1 MACAASLDPPRE
13 VEAMLVIRVV
23 SFNGQPVAGDLVARF
38 GETGGTIGRGRN
50 STLVLPDPELFIS
63 RTHAIISFQAGHYI
77 ITDNGTQHPVLL
89 NGQRLGAGAQ
99 ARIADGTDIQVG
111 GYLLRASV
119 STPVAPSAPGPG
131 MVPPNPK
138 DDPLA
143 LIPRVPNG
151 PDPFADLEPA
161 KVVRAQP
168 PEHARPDQD
177 PLAGLHRPEPSI
189 DDLLDRNKPARG
201 PAAPL
206 SPAFPI
212 GQHEVGSGV
221 VDPLDV
227 LLGIVKLVP
236 RPTVADHGPEVAT
249 PFVPPVARPEP
260 VVNAPPSPPAP
271 AVAPPPVAP
280 PPAVPVPPAAPL
292 EDSFGSPSSASS
304 DGEGGATAAAL
315 FRAFLQGAGL
325 SESPQLK
332 GLTPEFMELVG
343 QLLREAVQGTF
354 DLVRA
359 RGTIKREIRA
369 DVTMIMPVE
378 NNPLKFSPTV
388 EAALVYL
395 LAPGAPGFL
404 SPVHAMK
411 EAHDDL
417 RAHHLGFLAGMR
429 AALDDVLTRFTPSE
443 LEKRLSDPSVLD
455 TLLPM
460 NRKGKL
466 WDLFMERYEEVAGE
480 ARDNFSAVFGK
491 AFLRAYEAQVKE
503 LRAPSSRRR

>member
-1 MACAASLDPPRE
+1 
-13 VEAMLVIRVV
+13 MLVIQVV
-23 SFNGQPVAGDLVARF
+23 SFNGQPVGGALVARF
-38 GETGGTIGRGRN
+38 GEAGGTIGRGRN

-89 NGQRLGAGAQ
+89 NGQPLGAGGQ

-111 GYLLRASV
+111 GYVLRASV
-119 STPVAPSAPGPG
+119 STPVASPAPGLG
-131 MVPPNPK
+131 MASPNPK

-143 LIPRVPNG
+143 LIPRAASG

-161 KVVRAQP
+161 KLRAQA
-168 PEHARPDQD
+168 PEVRPDQD
-177 PLAGLHRPEPSI
+177 PLAGLRRPEPSI
-189 DDLLDRNKPARG
+189 DELLDRNKPSRG
-201 PAAPL
+201 QAAAPP
-206 SPAFPI
+206 PAWPI
-212 GQHEVGSGV
+212 GQQEVVSGV

-227 LLGIVKLVP
+227 LLGIVKPVP
-236 RPTVADHGPEVAT
+236 RPTVADHGAEVAT
-249 PFVPPVARPEP
+249 PFVPPVAREP
-260 VVNAPPSPPAP
+260 VVNVPPAP
-271 AVAPPPVAP
+271 PAPVMAPPPVAP
-280 PPAVPVPPAAPL
+280 PAAAPAPPAVPL
-292 EDSFGSPSSASS
+292 EGFGSPPPASIDS
-304 DGEGGATAAAL
+304 QGGAAAATL

-332 GLTPEFMELVG
+332 GLTGLTPEFMELVG

-388 EAALVYL
+388 EAALGYL

-404 SPVHAMK
+404 SPVRAMK

-503 LRAPSSRRR
+503 LRAPSSRRH